1 MRIDLSNTFNK
12 AIDIILRDIVNGI
25 NRGTQFGHRFK
36 PNAPS
41 TIAQKGHDKVL
52 VGEKRSWETE
62 SNFIVEKASPAKQEA
77 SVTLPEGTEDYALYN
92 QKGTKRGV
100 PSRPWWGISKN
111 AQRVIEPII
120 DKDLNTIIDY
130 SLQSAGFRKL

>member
-1 MRIDLSNTFNK
+1 LRIDLSRALNK
-12 AIDIILRDIVNGI
+12 SIDIILRDIVNGI
-25 NRGTQFGHRFK
+25 NRGTQFRHRFK

-62 SNFIVEKASPAKQEA
+62 ANFIVEHATPAKQES

-92 QKGTKRGV
+92 QTGTRRGI
-100 PSRPWWGISKN
+100 PSRPWWGISQK
-111 AQRVIEPII
+111 AQRQIEPII
-120 DKDLNTIIDY
+120 DKELNVIIDFG
-130 SLQSAGFRKL
+130 LQGAGFRKL